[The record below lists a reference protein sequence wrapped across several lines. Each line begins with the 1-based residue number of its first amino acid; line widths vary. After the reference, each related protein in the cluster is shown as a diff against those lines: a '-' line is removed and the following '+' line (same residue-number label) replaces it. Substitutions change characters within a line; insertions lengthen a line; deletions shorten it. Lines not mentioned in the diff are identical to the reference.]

1 MKKRKESQAAKKLMP
16 DQFLY
21 SRKGPWPQPS
31 PSHPLKCAA
40 EVLNI
45 PPIEEL
51 MFNATIGKRYLETQ
65 VTYPAL
71 AGGYAA
77 NNLGWT
83 GPTDERFHEILFDTL
98 CTRYLK
104 PLSAE
109 ETAKFKSD
117 LAADNPGFEYDESK
131 NYGAYNFTAMSLI
144 EPLPGTFCAPTQL
157 FYEENPQTEERI
169 CRQIVIGEGEDEVAI
184 YPGDSA
190 WGLATIY
197 VLQGAAY
204 HLLFVT
210 HPSLH
215 FPFDSTNAIT
225 KSSVPLAHPMFQLL
239 SPHATYSLMLNNSV
253 LESAESV
260 VNNNAQGTRFDPLT
274 GNGYNL
280 KLLFGA
286 GYTGLEESEFAAGY
300 PAFDYMEPQMGFA
313 SDYGR
318 WLEDYYKNAF
328 LPMAEAVA
336 AFVLADDNMKEFAQ
350 RWGDYNSTYV
360 LGFPSGEKLMVEATL
375 AKALAI
381 YTWNTSIAH
390 GGDHDSFGNFILPVE
405 KCLRIRRAPPKSRDD
420 AEVKAGEIFTGNDL
434 QRAALANEMFFRPW
448 AIQPVLANTYY
459 AFTEPALWA
468 ATEQFHTNLK
478 EVAARYP
485 DGKFMPLTP
494 IKDDPISKRD
504 KLYPASARVLPQSI
518 QY

>member
-1 MKKRKESQAAKKLMP
+1 MEKKLMP

-40 EVLNI
+40 EVLHM
-45 PPIEEL
+45 PPIEQTL
-51 MFNATIGKRYLETQ
+51 FNATIGKRYLEAQ
-65 VTYPAL
+65 ILYPAV

-77 NNLGWT
+77 RNQDWT
-83 GPTDERFHEILFDTL
+83 GVTDERFHEILFDTL

-104 PLSAE
+104 PL
-109 ETAKFKSD
+109 TADEITDFKARI
-117 LAADNPGFEYDESK
+117 AADKPDFEYDESK
-131 NYGAYNFTAMSLI
+131 TYGSYNFTAMNLI
-144 EPLPGTFCAPTQL
+144 EPLPGTYCAAAEM
-157 FYEENPQTEERI
+157 FYEEDSKTEERV
-169 CRQIVIGEGEDEVAI
+169 CRQIVIDGLAI
-184 YPGDSA
+184 YPEDSS
-190 WGLATIY
+190 WGLAKIY

-225 KSSVPLAHPMFQLL
+225 KSSVPMAHPMFQLL
-239 SPHATYSLMLNNSV
+239 SPHASYSLMLNNAV

-286 GYTGLEESEFAAGY
+286 GYTGLEAGQFGNGY
-300 PAFDYMEPQMGFA
+300 PAFSYMEPQMGFA

-318 WLEDYYKNAF
+318 WLEDYYTNAF
-328 LPMAEAVA
+328 LPLGQAVA
-336 AFVLADDNMKEFAQ
+336 KFVLADEGMAEFAR
-350 RWGDYNSTYV
+350 RWGEYNSTYV
-360 LGFPSGEKLMVEATL
+360 LGFPNGEAMMDEDTL

-381 YTWNTSIAH
+381 YTWNTSVSH
-390 GGDHDSFGNFILPVE
+390 GGDHDSFGNFIEPVE
-405 KCLRIRRAPPKSRDD
+405 KCLRIRRPPPKSRNEK
-420 AEVKAGEIFTGNDL
+420 EVSPGEIFTGNDL

-448 AIQPVLANTYY
+448 GIDPLLKDTYY
-459 AFTEPALWA
+459 AFTEPSLWG
-468 ATEQFHTNLK
+468 ATLQFHENLK
-478 EVAARYP
+478 AVAARWP
-485 DGKFMPLTP
+485 DPKFMPLEP
-494 IKDDPISKRD
+494 IKKDPIATD
-504 KLYPASARVLPQSI
+504 LYPAKARALPQSI